1 MEGTQFNFSE
11 AGEGVDV
18 LDFLDEVIFC
28 VRDQYLGRALLS
40 FLGQKVPQFLIF
52 CCLPAVAVSD

>member
-40 FLGQKVPQFLIF
+40 FL
-52 CCLPAVAVSD
+52 D